1 MLGSDLF
8 LVLNKLETSTTRFAT
23 SSSNFLRGGS
33 FVLIEL
39 SLLILMLSQLG
50 EESDLFFSNWQKF
63 IVGAM
68 FDFPRSFSRWILLL
82 SMVAIL
88 LIVDADFGTITG
100 SFTTGNWKLGSAS
113 TEGAEVVIVVR
124 SSGDS
129 IS

>member
-1 MLGSDLF
+1 MLDSDLF

-39 SLLILMLSQLG
+39 SLLILMLSQW
-50 EESDLFFSNWQKF
+50 ERNRIIFSNWQKF

-88 LIVDADFGTITG
+88 LIVDADGTITG
-100 SFTTGNWKLGSAS
+100 SFTTGVEIGQRVDGRCRGSYCC
-113 TEGAEVVIVVR
+113 
-124 SSGDS
+124 S
-129 IS
+129 IIW